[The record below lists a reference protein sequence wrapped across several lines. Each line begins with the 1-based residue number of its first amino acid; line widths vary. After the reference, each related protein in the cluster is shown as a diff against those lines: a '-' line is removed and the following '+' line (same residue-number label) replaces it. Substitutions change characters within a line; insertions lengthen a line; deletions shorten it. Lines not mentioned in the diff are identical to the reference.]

1 MMANSIAK
9 SNNNNDN
16 IYFNLDTN
24 VAFRYHWKI
33 WRWTGI
39 KPLKDINPE
48 LYKLY
53 AIVLNILVTL
63 LFPLTL
69 IIKVFFSQTLQEL
82 CENLTI
88 TISDC
93 QSNLKF
99 VNVYFVRHQL
109 DRIKSILRKL
119 DRRVQSNEEFIVLKS
134 AISMAQSSFLIFFR
148 LYSFGTTLSVVK
160 VVLAENRSLLFPAW
174 FGVNW
179 EENLWTYVGVIVY
192 QFFALAV
199 QALQN
204 VANDSYPPAYL
215 VILSAHMR
223 ALEIRVKA
231 VGHSVED
238 DMQEVLTLSGEK
250 QRKCLKEFNECIK
263 DYLNILKLHSIIQ
276 RIISKACLAQFACSA
291 LVQCTVG
298 LHFMYVMD
306 AANYEAQL
314 MAIIFFV
321 AVTLEAFV
329 ICYFGHM
336 MSLQSS
342 NLTYAFYSCGW
353 LAQAPEFKRNL
364 IITLMR
370 TQRTSTIL
378 AGSYIPVD
386 LPTFV
391 VLMKYAY
398 SVFTLLIRFK

>member
-1 MMANSIAK
+1 MTNALTD
-9 SNNNNDN
+9 NNKN
-16 IYFNLDTN
+16 IYSKLDTN
-24 VAFRYHWKI
+24 VAFEYHWKV

-39 KPLKDINPE
+39 KPPQDMNPQ
-48 LYKLY
+48 LYRLY
-53 AIVLNILVTL
+53 AIVLNFLATV
-63 LFPLTL
+63 LFPLSL
-69 IIKVFFSQTLQEL
+69 IANVFFTQNLQQL

-99 VNVYFVRHQL
+99 INVFLVRHQL
-109 DRIKSILRKL
+109 DRIKSILRRL
-119 DRRVQSNEEFIVLKS
+119 DRRVQDDKEFAVLKS
-134 AISMAQSSFLIFFR
+134 AIATARSSFLIFFR

-160 VVLAENRSLLFPAW
+160 VALAESRSLLFPAW

-179 EENLWTYVGVIVY
+179 DGNLSTYVVVIVY
-192 QFFALAV
+192 QFFGLAV

-231 VGHSVED
+231 VGQFRQEG
-238 DMQEVLTLSGEK
+238 MQQPLTLSAEE
-250 QRKCLKEFNECIK
+250 QAKCLKEFNECIK

-298 LHFMYVMD
+298 LHFMYVVD

-314 MAIIFFV
+314 MSIIFFV

-353 LAQAPEFKRNL
+353 LAQSPEFKRNL

-370 TQRTSTIL
+370 TQRTSTIR